1 MGTSAVFVSIYNNV
15 YLCARVHVSNNWV
28 VTSSNETKESFSLLT
43 NQLCNFVSIF
53 EDNDDR
59 GGMGGS
65 KDRQPLVHDLI
76 TFFYIVV
83 EISHTY
89 VRTYVNTY
97 LCTYVCISRRLYR
110 IRRERNSQLT
120 ENTYTYLSIVYRSTR
135 VERQATNE
143 LALLALWMG

>member
-1 MGTSAVFVSIYNNV
+1 MSEE
-15 YLCARVHVSNNWV
+15 WV
-28 VTSSNETKESFSLLT
+28 DPKIGE
-43 NQLCNFVSIF
+43 
-53 EDNDDR
+53 
-59 GGMGGS
+59 
-65 KDRQPLVHDLI
+65 PLVHDLI

-89 VRTYVNTY
+89 IRTYV
-97 LCTYVCISRRLYR
+97 CTYVCISRRLYR